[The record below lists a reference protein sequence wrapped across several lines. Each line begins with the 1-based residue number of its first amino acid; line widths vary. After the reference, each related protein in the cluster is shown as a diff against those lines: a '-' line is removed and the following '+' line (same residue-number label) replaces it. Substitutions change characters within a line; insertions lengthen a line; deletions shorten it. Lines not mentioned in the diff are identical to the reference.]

1 MPGITFPSGDAQVAN
16 IRAVYDS
23 AGLDFAQTGYIE
35 CHGTGTQAGDWQEL
49 QAISQSIA
57 SVRTVDNP
65 IMVGSIK
72 TNIGHLEG
80 AAGIA
85 GLIKG
90 VLALERGRVPPN
102 INFIK
107 GNPKID
113 FKNWRVKVIKASDPQ
128 SCNLLTV
135 Y

>member
-1 MPGITFPSGDAQVAN
+1 MSFADKSIGITFPSGDAQVAN

-23 AGLDFAQTGYIE
+23 AGLDFGQTGYIE

-49 QAISQSIA
+49 QAISQTIA
-57 SVRTVDNP
+57 SARSVGNP
-65 IMVGSIK
+65 VMVGSVK

-90 VLALERGRVPPN
+90 VLALERGLVPPN

-113 FKNWRVKVIKASDPQ
+113 FENWKVKVNI
-128 SCNLLTV
+128 LLDQ
-135 Y
+135 